1 MAMAGGGGSGPAKIP
16 AIGLAS
22 GEGQGE
28 GEHEGTLSY
37 TPVVLEGLEVTG
49 GALST
54 GGRAGG
60 RR

>member
-1 MAMAGGGGSGPAKIP
+1 MAGGGGLGSSQIP
-16 AIGLAS
+16 ATGLAG

-37 TPVVLEGLEVTG
+37 PPVVLEGLEVAG
-49 GALST
+49 GRLPT